1 MRLYVTAWVQLDGQE
16 QPFQVHKDRNNA
28 AIFNVGDWQY
38 DIDARPMRTSPDA
51 PRIVKILS
59 LQDARELGL
68 RQDYNRDIS
77 IGI

>member
-1 MRLYVTAWVQLDGQE
+1 MRLYETAWVQLNGQE
-16 QPFQVHKDRNNA
+16 QPLQVHKDRSNA
-28 AIFNVGDWQY
+28 AIFNVGDYQY
-38 DIDARPMRTSPDA
+38 DIDGRPMRTTPDA

-59 LQDARELGL
+59 LQEARELGL

>member
-1 MRLYVTAWVQLDGQE
+1 MRLYETAWVQVEGQD
-16 QPFQVHKDRNNA
+16 QPFQVHKDRKNA

-38 DIDARPMRTSPDA
+38 DIDGRAMRTSPDA
-51 PRIVKILS
+51 PRIIKILS
-59 LQDARELGL
+59 LQEARELGL